1 MRENK
6 TPFILNVNA
15 YSCYN
20 NTCLLLVLGS
30 DATLPV
36 KSADWAYSLHNEIS
50 KSTSWKKLCWPC
62 NGHSALH
69 LYSNAASYMCW
80 VPFCRILGS
89 FLHTS
94 LCSWK
99 VMLCSYYVMRFV
111 CFIIILNQMFHFSS
125 PSEISP
131 INRCIVLYGF
141 VAVLVMVK
149 LHVDKSVLIL
159 RATSGLNFVAS
170 CSHLKENITGLDGLW
185 IIKYL
190 CFTDLLLPL
199 SNKCGV
205 GQYMWNDFYA
215 LPLLQIPGVV
225 VHLRGPFCFALL
237 IYIGEEQIVKP
248 WITVFKRADFYN
260 AYT

>member
-1 MRENK
+1 MR
-6 TPFILNVNA
+6 
-15 YSCYN
+15 
-20 NTCLLLVLGS
+20 
-30 DATLPV
+30 
-36 KSADWAYSLHNEIS
+36 
-50 KSTSWKKLCWPC
+50 
-62 NGHSALH
+62 
-69 LYSNAASYMCW
+69 

-89 FLHTS
+89 LWHIS

-111 CFIIILNQMFHFSS
+111 CFMIVLNQMFHFSS

-131 INRCIVLYGF
+131 INRCMVLYSF

-149 LHVDKSVLIL
+149 LRVYKSLLIL

-190 CFTDLLLPL
+190 YFTNLLLPL

-205 GQYMWNDFYA
+205 GQYTWNDFSS
-215 LPLLQIPGVV
+215 LPLLQILGVV

-237 IYIGEEQIVKP
+237 IYMGGWGTDIK
-248 WITVFKRADFYN
+248 TLN
-260 AYT
+260 NST